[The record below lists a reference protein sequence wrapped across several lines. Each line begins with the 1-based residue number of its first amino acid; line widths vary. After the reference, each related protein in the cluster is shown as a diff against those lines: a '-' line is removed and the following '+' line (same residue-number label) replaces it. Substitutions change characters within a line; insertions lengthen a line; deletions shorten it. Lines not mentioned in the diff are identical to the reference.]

1 MRISA
6 VVLGAF
12 LVAAAGS
19 PSLSAVRISSDPGG
33 QIGPYM
39 AKLDALR
46 NSGQSVV
53 IDGPCLSA
61 CTMVLGVIPRD
72 RLCVTPRA
80 RLGFHAAWRLN
91 EAGRQVTS
99 PDGTE
104 LLMSAYPQAVR
115 DWIARRGGLSP
126 RLMYLTG
133 NELASMYPVC
143 QQTQSVA
150 AGGVPGPARV
160 LLSPPSSSF
169 ASSGNSPRPARPHGA
184 SMVTSIDLPDSGIV
198 PPSRRPRH

>member
-1 MRISA
+1 MGRHMRISA
-6 VVLGAF
+6 AVLGAV
-12 LVAAAGS
+12 LVAAGAS
-19 PSLSAVRISSDPGG
+19 PSLSAVRITSDPGG

-46 NSGQSVV
+46 NSGQSVI

-72 RLCVTPRA
+72 HLCVTSRA

-104 LLMSAYPQAVR
+104 LLMSTYPQPVR

-126 RLMYLTG
+126 HLIYLTG

-143 QQTQSVA
+143 QQGQSVA
-150 AGGVPGPARV
+150 AGGEPGPERV
-160 LLSPPSSSF
+160 LLSPRSSSF
-169 ASSGNSPRPARPHGA
+169 ASGGN
-184 SMVTSIDLPDSGIV
+184 LPQ
-198 PPSRRPRH
+198 RRFHP

>member
-1 MRISA
+1 MRVSA
-6 VVLGAF
+6 VVLGAV
-12 LVAAAGS
+12 LVAAAAS
-19 PSLSAVRISSDPGG
+19 PSLSAVRITSDPGG

-46 NSGQSVV
+46 SSGQSVI
-53 IDGPCLSA
+53 IDGSCLSA

-72 RLCVTPRA
+72 RLCVTNRA

-91 EAGRQVTS
+91 EVGRQVTS

-104 LLMSAYPQAVR
+104 LLMSTYPQPVR

-126 RLMYLTG
+126 RLIYLTG
-133 NELASMYPVC
+133 NELASMYQVC
-143 QQTQSVA
+143 QQAQRVA
-150 AGGVPGPARV
+150 SGAEPGPERV

-169 ASSGNSPRPARPHGA
+169 ASGGKLPRKRVHP
-184 SMVTSIDLPDSGIV
+184 
-198 PPSRRPRH
+198 